1 MNPDTSTT
9 SAALAAPGAPAG
21 TAAGHGGGQDLHWF
35 NAEQATLWVT
45 GLQMTFGPAWSDADT
60 WALAYGLPLQFE

>member
-9 SAALAAPGAPAG
+9 LAALATPGAPAG
-21 TAAGHGGGQDLHWF
+21 TAGHGGVQDIHWF
-35 NAEQATLWVT
+35 NAEQATKWVA
-45 GLQMTFGPAWSDADT
+45 GLQTTFGPAWSDADT